1 MLANAVESN
10 IIMLFLFEYY
20 RFKLANI
27 AFIFMPKSGA
37 QRKMEAWVF
46 RVIKALFTHLDYT

>member
-27 AFIFMPKSGA
+27 AFIFMPK
-37 QRKMEAWVF
+37 
-46 RVIKALFTHLDYT
+46 